1 MKIDRIK
8 WLQNLG
14 IAALTLVSLY
24 YLNLLFGKQI
34 GLLFTAINAILLPF
48 GIALFISYLLAPLMK
63 LLKTRAKITKQ
74 WINVTIVIIVFILGL
89 VVLMYTIGDIIYT
102 QGKEFMDLDWDSIIV
117 SIESFIAENSFL
129 QGILDKILASIDAMG
144 EDTNIFSVLD
154 VFKGVVNVVVT
165 LVLIPVFLVF
175 ILHDKDAIFTGLLNV
190 LPNTKKEHAKE
201 LGKRANEVVEKYFGG
216 KFLSMFIVGL
226 LFTIVLLIFGFSLD
240 KAIFFGFTLGFLDI
254 IPYIGG
260 FVGILLPVLYSFT
273 ITGSVL
279 FGQYAFIGLI
289 GINLILQFLQ
299 GNVIQPLI
307 MGKEVN
313 LHPLL
318 VLCSFIFFGALFG
331 ITGVI
336 LAIPITGTIKATIL
350 YYKEVHD
357 G

>member
-1 MKIDRIK
+1 
-8 WLQNLG
+8 
-14 IAALTLVSLY
+14 
-24 YLNLLFGKQI
+24 
-34 GLLFTAINAILLPF
+34 
-48 GIALFISYLLAPLMK
+48 MK
-63 LLKTRAKITKQ
+63 LLKTKAKITKQ
-74 WINVTIVIIVFILGL
+74 WINVTIVIAVFILGL
-89 VVLMYTIGDIIYT
+89 TLLFYTIGDIIYT
-102 QGKEFMDLDWDSIIV
+102 QAREFMDTDWESIVV
-117 SIESFIAENSFL
+117 SIRSYIEENAFL
-129 QGILDKILASIDAMG
+129 QGVLDKILASLETLGKDA
-144 EDTNIFSVLD
+144 DIVVIQD
-154 VFKGVVNVVVT
+154 IFKGVVSVVITIV
-165 LVLIPVFLVF
+165 LVPVFLVF
-175 ILHDKDAIFTGLLNV
+175 ILNDRDAIFTGLLNV
-190 LPNTKKEHAKE
+190 LPRTKKEHARE
-201 LGKRANEVVEKYFGG
+201 LAIRANDVVEKYFNG

-289 GINLILQFLQ
+289 SINLVLQFLQ

-318 VLCSFIFFGALFG
+318 VLSSFIFFGALFG

-336 LAIPITGTIKATIL
+336 LAIPITGTIKATAL
-350 YYKEVHD
+350 YYKEVNN

>member
-14 IAALTLVSLY
+14 IVALTLLSLY
-24 YLNLLFGKQI
+24 YLNMLFGKQI
-34 GLLFTAINAILLPF
+34 DLLFTAINAILLPF
-48 GIALFISYLLAPLMK
+48 GIALFISYLLAPLMN

-74 WINVTIVIIVFILGL
+74 WINVTIVIAVFILGL
-89 VVLMYTIGDIIYT
+89 VLLFYTIGDIIYT
-102 QGKEFMDLDWDSIIV
+102 QAREFMDMDWDSIILT
-117 SIESFIAENSFL
+117 IESYIEENTFL
-129 QGILDKILASIDAMG
+129 QGILDKILASVESMG
-144 EDTNIFSVLD
+144 EDTDLLSVLD
-154 VFKGVVNVVVT
+154 IFKGVVNVVVT
-165 LVLIPVFLVF
+165 LVLVPVFLVF
-175 ILHDKDAIFTGLLNV
+175 ILHDRETIFTGLLNV

-201 LGKRANEVVEKYFGG
+201 LGVRANEVVEKYFGG

-226 LFTIVLLIFGFSLD
+226 LFTIVLLIFGFSID

-279 FGQYAFIGLI
+279 FGQWAFVGLI
-289 GINLILQFLQ
+289 SINLVLQFLQ
-299 GNVIQPLI
+299 GNVIQPYI

-336 LAIPITGTIKATIL
+336 LAIPITGTIKATAL
-350 YYKEVHD
+350 YYKEVNN